1 MSVSDKVGC
10 KQFHAGGTP
19 PTIPRLM
26 PVTNPRISI
35 EELKSKI
42 NTPIEK
48 GNVRPC
54 NHTIEIKNA
63 QKDPIKPVKQ
73 DSWVKLSRIAF
84 LLKPIACMAPNS

>member
-1 MSVSDKVGC
+1 MRVSGKVAR

-19 PTIPRLM
+19 PIIPRLM

-35 EELKSKI
+35 DELKSKI

-48 GNVRPC
+48 GNARPS

-63 QKDPIKPVKQ
+63 QKDPINPVTH
-73 DSWVKLSRIAF
+73 DSWVKLRRIAC
-84 LLKPIACMAPNS
+84 LLNPIACMAPNS